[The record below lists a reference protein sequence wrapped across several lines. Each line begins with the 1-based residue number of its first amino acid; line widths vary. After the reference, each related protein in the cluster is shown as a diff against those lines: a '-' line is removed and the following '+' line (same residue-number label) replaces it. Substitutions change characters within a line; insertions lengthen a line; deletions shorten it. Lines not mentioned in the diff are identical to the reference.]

1 MSDGQNDTERTR
13 KSRATQKRQI
23 VDWNFFKIPAF
34 HISHVEIHFVNLSN
48 NAVLPLQHLQDGHHA
63 VRASMLVDPVTQA
76 AVSAGISASDVAQSV
91 VETVVSTTMPQVVDI
106 STSGAEVSVGE
117 AVGIQPGQVHI
128 MEVADGTTVT
138 SADVQAAIGE
148 AMQTG
153 HVTVEASDTLGI
165 TVPAEILA
173 AMAAAQSHPH
183 LLIATADQ
191 QLMQTQVTAAAVT
204 AGEQQVLE
212 AQTALQVANSI
223 TQASDLGSEVET
235 SATGEQQQQLEQ
247 PMETE

>member
-1 MSDGQNDTERTR
+1 
-13 KSRATQKRQI
+13 
-23 VDWNFFKIPAF
+23 
-34 HISHVEIHFVNLSN
+34 
-48 NAVLPLQHLQDGHHA
+48 
-63 VRASMLVDPVTQA
+63 MLVDPVTQA

-106 STSGAEVSVGE
+106 STSGGEVPVGE

-128 MEVADGTTVT
+128 MEVTDGTTVT
-138 SADVQAAIGE
+138 SADVQAVIGE

-191 QLMQTQVTAAAVT
+191 QLIQTQVAVA

-212 AQTALQVANSI
+212 AQTTLQATNSI
-223 TQASDLGSEVET
+223 TQASEDPSHLGSEVVT
-235 SATGEQQQQLEQ
+235 SAPGEQQHGLGQ
-247 PMETE
+247 PMETD

>member
-1 MSDGQNDTERTR
+1 
-13 KSRATQKRQI
+13 
-23 VDWNFFKIPAF
+23 
-34 HISHVEIHFVNLSN
+34 
-48 NAVLPLQHLQDGHHA
+48 
-63 VRASMLVDPVTQA
+63 MLVDPVTQA
-76 AVSAGISASDVAQSV
+76 AVNAGISASDVTQSV

-106 STSGAEVSVGE
+106 PNSGAEVPVGE
-117 AVGIQPGQVHI
+117 TVGIPSGQVHI
-128 MEVADGTTVT
+128 MEVTDGTAVT

-183 LLIATADQ
+183 LLIAAADQ
-191 QLMQTQVTAAAVT
+191 QLMQAQVAA

-212 AQTALQVANSI
+212 AQAAVQLANGLN
-223 TQASDLGSEVET
+223 QASGDATQLVGEVVT
-235 SATGEQQQQLEQ
+235 SAPGEQQQQLEQ
-247 PMETE
+247 PMETD

>member
-1 MSDGQNDTERTR
+1 
-13 KSRATQKRQI
+13 
-23 VDWNFFKIPAF
+23 
-34 HISHVEIHFVNLSN
+34 
-48 NAVLPLQHLQDGHHA
+48 
-63 VRASMLVDPVTQA
+63 MLVDPVTQA

-91 VETVVSTTMPQVVDI
+91 VETVVSTTLPQVVDI
-106 STSGAEVSVGE
+106 ATSGAEVPVGE

-128 MEVADGTTVT
+128 MEVTDGTTVT

-191 QLMQTQVTAAAVT
+191 QLMQAQVAAAAV
-204 AGEQQVLE
+204 ASGEQQVLE
-212 AQTALQVANSI
+212 AQTALQATSSI
-223 TQASDLGSEVET
+223 TQTSDLGSEIET
-235 SATGEQQQQLEQ
+235 SAPGEQQQQLEQ

>member
-1 MSDGQNDTERTR
+1 
-13 KSRATQKRQI
+13 
-23 VDWNFFKIPAF
+23 
-34 HISHVEIHFVNLSN
+34 
-48 NAVLPLQHLQDGHHA
+48 
-63 VRASMLVDPVTQA
+63 MLVDPVTQA

-106 STSGAEVSVGE
+106 PTSGVEVPVGE
-117 AVGIQPGQVHI
+117 AVGIPPGQVHI
-128 MEVADGTTVT
+128 MEVTDGTTVT

-191 QLMQTQVTAAAVT
+191 QLMQAQVSVAAVA
-204 AGEQQVLE
+204 AGEQQVME
-212 AQTALQVANSI
+212 AQTALQTTNSI
-223 TQASDLGSEVET
+223 TQASEDPSQLGSEVEA
-235 SATGEQQQQLEQ
+235 SAPGEQQQQLEQ
-247 PMETE
+247 PMETD

>member
-1 MSDGQNDTERTR
+1 
-13 KSRATQKRQI
+13 
-23 VDWNFFKIPAF
+23 
-34 HISHVEIHFVNLSN
+34 
-48 NAVLPLQHLQDGHHA
+48 
-63 VRASMLVDPVTQA
+63 MLVDPVTQA

-106 STSGAEVSVGE
+106 PTSGGEVPVGD

-128 MEVADGTTVT
+128 MEVSDGTTVT
-138 SADVQAAIGE
+138 TADVEAAIGE

-183 LLIATADQ
+183 LLITTADQ
-191 QLMQTQVTAAAVT
+191 QLLQTQVTAAAVA
-204 AGEQQVLE
+204 AGQQQVLE
-212 AQTALQVANSI
+212 AQTALQATNSI
-223 TQASDLGSEVET
+223 TQASDDPSQLGSEVET
-235 SATGEQQQQLEQ
+235 SAPGEQQQQLEQ
-247 PMETE
+247 PMETD

>member
-1 MSDGQNDTERTR
+1 M
-13 KSRATQKRQI
+13 
-23 VDWNFFKIPAF
+23 
-34 HISHVEIHFVNLSN
+34 
-48 NAVLPLQHLQDGHHA
+48 
-63 VRASMLVDPVTQA
+63 
-76 AVSAGISASDVAQSV
+76 AQSV

-106 STSGAEVSVGE
+106 PTSGAEVPVGE
-117 AVGIQPGQVHI
+117 AVGIPPGQVHI
-128 MEVADGTTVT
+128 MEVTDGTTVT

-191 QLMQTQVTAAAVT
+191 QLMQVSAAAVA
-204 AGEQQVLE
+204 AGEQQVME
-212 AQTALQVANSI
+212 AQTALQTTNSI
-223 TQASDLGSEVET
+223 TQASEDPSQLGSEVEA
-235 SATGEQQQQLEQ
+235 SVPGEQQQQLEQ
-247 PMETE
+247 PMETD